1 MTRQNA
7 ELRAIRA
14 AEKAQEEQEEERI
27 RFHAAEMERITSL
40 RRQHE
45 AFKHDPKMKT
55 VQRMIDEVRRRQR
68 GWQAVGEGGWGWGGV
83 MLWWSRLGVCL
94 RILHSDQCSS
104 APQPRPSSDRR
115 LGV

>member
-45 AFKHDPKMKT
+45 AYKHDQKMKT
-55 VQRMIDEVRRRQR
+55 VQRMIDEVRRRR
-68 GWQAVGEGGWGWGGV
+68 GRRQHGWGLGGGRVAVGP
-83 MLWWSRLGVCL
+83 C
-94 RILHSDQCSS
+94 QS
-104 APQPRPSSDRR
+104 ACTAGIQPGPPRPAPARR